1 MRHLRSIRVFI
12 TGAGAPGAPG
22 IIKSLRKVHERDIA
36 ILGGDANPGNS
47 SGAGLLDRIFQIPP
61 AESPDFISRVL
72 DICISEKIDVVLP
85 LVTRELLVFAQ
96 KKELFAKNGIYVSVS
111 DPESLQTA
119 NNKYLLMKFCHESNI
134 PVPDFRLV
142 HSLEEFRDAAKELGY
157 PGRKICF
164 KPPLS
169 NGLRGFRIIEDGQDR
184 LYSLMNEKPNNIY
197 ISFNEFVS
205 ICENGKMF
213 PELLVMEYLPGEE
226 YSVDALADNGNFI
239 CAIPR
244 SRDYIKMGISFAGTV
259 TKDKQITGYSKSVIE
274 GLKLNG
280 NIGLQFKRD
289 LNGTPRII
297 ESNPRVQGT
306 IVLCAAAGANLVYD
320 AVRLGVGEKP
330 GVPKVNWGLKM
341 IRYWDE
347 LFIDVNGKKVDF

>member
-1 MRHLRSIRVFI
+1 MTHLRSIRVFI

-22 IIKSLRKVHERDIA
+22 IIKSLRKVREREIA

-47 SGAGLLDRIFQIPP
+47 VGAGLLDRLFQIPF

-72 DICISEKIDVVLP
+72 EICVSEKIDVVLP
-85 LVTRELLVFAQ
+85 LVTRELLVLAQ
-96 KKELFAKNGIYVSVS
+96 HRELFAKNGIYVSVS
-111 DPESLQTA
+111 DPEPLQTA
-119 NNKYLLMKFCHESNI
+119 NNKYLLMKFCRDNNI
-134 PVPDFRLV
+134 PVPDFYLV
-142 HSLEEFRDAAKELGY
+142 HSLGEFHDAAKNLGY

-164 KPPLS
+164 KPPVS

-197 ISFNEFVS
+197 ISYTEFVS
-205 ICENGKMF
+205 ICESGKTF

-226 YSVDALADNGNFI
+226 YSVDALAENGNFI

-259 TKDKQITGYSKSVIE
+259 IEDKQITGYSKRLIE

-280 NIGLQFKRD
+280 NIGLQFRRD
-289 LNGTPRII
+289 IAGTPKII

-330 GVPKVNWGLKM
+330 GLYTVNWGLRM

-347 LFIDVNGKKVDF
+347 LFIDTNGKKVDF